1 VNIALKLSPA
11 LAFVHDFVNAA
22 DQWDVSHLMGF
33 IPSWSWLL
41 EEVRALA
48 PSFG

>member
-11 LAFVHDFVNAA
+11 LAFMHDFVNAA
-22 DQWDVSHLMGF
+22 DQWDVSRLMGF
-33 IPSWSWLL
+33 IPSWLL
-41 EEVRALA
+41 EEVRAHA